1 MQTVLLAALKLGKDA
16 ISLFIDMVKVMVPI
30 MILVRIGIEFGA
42 VEHLA
47 AILSPVMSV
56 AGLPAETGIVFAT
69 GLLVNNYGALA
80 AMMGLL
86 PGMEITV
93 AQVTVLLSMVLI
105 AHALPLEQG
114 ISRKAGVSFVF
125 SAGLRLVVAMA
136 YGVILNLIYAAGN
149 WLQKPLDLSWLP
161 VVPQADETWLEWAWS
176 SASLLFSLFWI
187 ILALIVFLKLLEL
200 TGITGWLTRLFAPL
214 LGLMGI
220 SPKATNITMIGVLLG
235 LSYGG
240 GLIIRE
246 AQAGNLNPR
255 DVVLSVSFMGLCHG
269 LIEDPLV
276 MMAFGGHYSGVLIG
290 RFVFTVIAMILIS
303 RVMLM
308 LPEDRFKR
316 IFYRPARA

>member
-1 MQTVLLAALKLGKDA
+1 MNVFILTAFKLGKDA
-16 ISLFIDMVKVMVPI
+16 IRLFIDMVKVMVPI
-30 MILVRIGIEFGA
+30 MILVRIAIEFGA

-47 AILSPVMSV
+47 SFLSPVMGI
-56 AGLPAETGIVFAT
+56 AGLPAETGLVFAT

-86 PGMEITV
+86 PGMELTV

-114 ISRKAGVSFVF
+114 ISRKAGVSFIF
-125 SAGLRLVVAMA
+125 SSGLRLVVGMA
-136 YGVILNLIYAAGN
+136 YGVVLNLIYAWGD
-149 WLQKPLDLSWLP
+149 WLQQPLDLSWLP
-161 VVPQADETWLEWAWS
+161 VVPQADETWLQWAWS

-187 ILALIVFLKLLEL
+187 ILALIIFLKLLEV
-200 TGITGWLTRLFAPL
+200 TGITGLLTRLFAPL
-214 LGLMGI
+214 LSLMGI
-220 SPKATNITMIGVLLG
+220 SPKATNVTMIGVLLG

-246 AQAGNLNPR
+246 AQAGNLSSR

-303 RVMLM
+303 RLM
-308 LPEDRFKR
+308 LLLPEQLFERF
-316 IFYRPARA
+316 FYRPARA